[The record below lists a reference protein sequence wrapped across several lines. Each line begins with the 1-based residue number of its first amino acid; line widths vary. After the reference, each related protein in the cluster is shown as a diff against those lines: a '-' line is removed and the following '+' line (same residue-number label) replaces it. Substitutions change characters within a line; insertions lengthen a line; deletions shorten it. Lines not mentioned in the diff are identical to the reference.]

1 MAEPKQFTLWV
12 KHVGDDDRDAW
23 KEEYTKVTKDPY
35 AWAVELIRMWN
46 ETMRP
51 HDQQRELVRVE
62 VTANA
67 SQLEHEW
74 QKLGAV
80 TVIKRGRI
88 YDTYVCTQCRAQGK
102 RFNLNA
108 TVTPNPKVPQVCPG
122 KNWEN
127 VR

>member
-1 MAEPKQFTLWV
+1 MPEPTQFTVWV
-12 KHVGDDDRDAW
+12 KNVGNDDRDAW

-35 AWAVELIRMWN
+35 AWAVQLVKTFNKTLRPNEL
-46 ETMRP
+46 P
-51 HDQQRELVRVE
+51 RELVRVD
-62 VTANA
+62 VTSNA
-67 SQLEHEW
+67 TTLAHAWE
-74 QKLGAV
+74 KLGAV

-127 VR
+127 V